1 MAWGKAGTTTLT
13 SAGDELDVSTTTP
26 SKFNMF
32 LSHQLESPI
41 TINARLRV
49 GNTTLDTGSNYA
61 RRYSTDG
68 AADNTN
74 VSQTNIPSLYANI
87 RDTAFVVG
95 YFVNIATEEKLFIS
109 FGLGNDGTGSA
120 TAPERREVVGKWT
133 NTSNQIDIIR
143 LYNDQGGDYNT
154 DSNISILGSDI
165 TPAAAVPAI
174 SNVQDNS
181 IFIETD
187 TYKRY
192 FYDGTNWNLFDMDL
206 PFLGVF
212 GGGHTGSNSN
222 VIDYITIATTGN
234 ATDFGDLTV
243 ARRVDAACDDSSRG
257 LFCGISSGT
266 IDYIT
271 IGTTGNATD
280 FGDMNTNGEGA
291 GGVSSETRGC
301 IGGGYI
307 GGGSSTNVIDYVTI
321 QTTGNA
327 TDFGDLTVARYGIAG
342 GLSNNTRGCFAGGS
356 GSTTTIDYIT
366 IATTGNAT
374 DFGDLSVGR
383 YNMQGL
389 SNSTRG
395 CIGGG
400 TATTNTIDYITIA
413 TTGNAT
419 DFGDLTIARRKA
431 GGVSTET
438 RGVWGGG
445 HTGSTQTNVMDYIT
459 IDTTGNATDFG
470 DLTVARDGSSGVT
483 GK

>member
-1 MAWGKAGTTTLT
+1 MAWVRNGTPDTLT
-13 SAGDELDVSTTTP
+13 STGDTLTISDLTAKQFNFILGHNIQSGAVAQATRLDNDS
-26 SKFNMF
+26 
-32 LSHQLESPI
+32 
-41 TINARLRV
+41 
-49 GNTTLDTGSNYA
+49 GSNYA
-61 RRYSTDG
+61 YRRSVNGATDVTSG
-68 AADNTN
+68 SFSRMVTSPSGGTHDEFS
-74 VSQTNIPSLYANI
+74 VQYIINISS
-87 RDTAFVVG
+87 
-95 YFVNIATEEKLFIS
+95 EEKLNITHS
-109 FGLGNDGTGSA
+109 MASN
-120 TAPERREVVGKWT
+120 TAGAANAPSRAESVNKWA
-133 NTSNQIDIIR
+133 NTSTQFTRID
-143 LYNDQGGDYNT
+143 NVNVGAGDYAA
-154 DSNISILGSDI
+154 DSNLSALNGD
-165 TPAAAVPAI
+165 TAGENVLPT
-174 SNVQDNS
+174 NVQ
-181 IFIETD
+181 IGTRFEATD
-187 TYKRY
+187 TRKIYYRVD
-192 FYDGTNWNLFDMDL
+192 YDNDKWQEEGSIYLGGR
-206 PFLGVF
+206 GVF
-212 GGGHTGSNSN
+212 GGGNDGSNSN

-243 ARRVDAACDDSSRG
+243 ARRVDAACDDASRG
-257 LFCGISSGT
+257 LFCGVSSGT

-280 FGDMNTNGEGA
+280 FGDLNTNGEGA

-307 GGGSSTNVIDYVTI
+307 GGGNSTNVIDYVTI

-342 GLSNNTRGCFAGGS
+342 GLSNNTRGCFAGGTP
-356 GSTTTIDYIT
+356 STTTIDYIT

-374 DFGDLSVGR
+374 DFGDLTVGR

-389 SNSTRG
+389 SSSTRG

-419 DFGDLTIARRKA
+419 DFGDLTVARRKA

-459 IDTTGNATDFG
+459 IDTTGSATDFG
-470 DLTVARDGSSGVT
+470 DLTVARDGSSGVAD
-483 GK
+483 